1 MFPVKPVTST
11 RSARPR
17 LDLQQHLKAA
27 GLEPLQSQREA
38 AAFLGISIGTL
49 ERWRAEGTGP
59 AYVQLSARAVAY
71 RPADLRAYVDTR
83 VRGA

>member
-1 MFPVKPVTST
+1 VKAATST
-11 RSARPR
+11 RSTRPR

-38 AAFLGISIGTL
+38 AAFLGVSIGTL
-49 ERWRAEGTGP
+49 ERWRAEGNGP
-59 AYVQLSARAVAY
+59 AYVQLSARAIAY
-71 RPADLRAYVDTR
+71 RPADLRAFVGVR